1 VVLKALTD
9 FENWQTET
17 QYEDARIAKDFCFKL
32 VNAYF
37 ACFFVAFVQNNFE
50 VRAAKLQPRL
60 QLRMYDSVGY
70 SILSQSHGASILFD
84 TLLLPRK
91 AG

>member
-1 VVLKALTD
+1 MVLKALTD

-70 SILSQSHGASILFD
+70 SILSQSHGPSILFD